1 MEAFYVTRKQHIQVY
16 RLSKLNQDLSGL
28 DLSNKWKKKAHKGS
42 SQNIYRQILITYMN
56 HK

>member
-28 DLSNKWKKKAHKGS
+28 DLSNKWKKKSPQRFQSKHLQTDS
-42 SQNIYRQILITYMN
+42 HNLYES
-56 HK
+56 